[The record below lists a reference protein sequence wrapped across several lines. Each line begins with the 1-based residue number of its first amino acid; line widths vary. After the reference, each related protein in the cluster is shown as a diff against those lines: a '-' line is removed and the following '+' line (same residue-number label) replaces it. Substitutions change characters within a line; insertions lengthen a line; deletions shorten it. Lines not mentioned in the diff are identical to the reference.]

1 MGSCK
6 CFSGV
11 APIIAALSDCA
22 THLLSVERRDH
33 HDVNALSVW
42 MSEASL
48 SAYFRKAPETLQHLT
63 CWRPAAYRGMAVTV
77 SRAYGK

>member
-11 APIIAALSDCA
+11 APMIAASSNCA
-22 THLLSVERRDH
+22 TDLLNVERRDH
-33 HDVNALSVW
+33 RDVNELSVW

-48 SAYFRKAPETLQHLT
+48 SASFRKAPETLQHLT
-63 CWRPAAYRGMAVTV
+63 CWRPAAYIGMADTV
-77 SRAYGK
+77 SRTYGK